1 MIHKAVSS
9 VKRKNIVLILLTTSQ
24 CSCIMNMQDE
34 YSHYNGKKERKM
46 KIDKDR
52 MLWGE
57 SLEMIAAYVADTLHI
72 GDLNISVKSMGI
84 RKPIPY
90 EYTFTVNG
98 AKVSMYSRSGY
109 PNTNGIFVKTSDS
122 VEFSCETFGEVV
134 DNILWLAEC
143 EEVG

>member
-1 MIHKAVSS
+1 
-9 VKRKNIVLILLTTSQ
+9 
-24 CSCIMNMQDE
+24 
-34 YSHYNGKKERKM
+34 M
-46 KIDKDR
+46 KIEKDR

-90 EYTFTVNG
+90 EYTFKVNG
-98 AKVSMYSRSGY
+98 VRVSMYSRSGY
-109 PNTNGIFVKTSDS
+109 PNMNGIFVKTSDS

-134 DNILWLAEC
+134 ADILWLAEC
-143 EEVG
+143 DEVG

>member
-1 MIHKAVSS
+1 
-9 VKRKNIVLILLTTSQ
+9 
-24 CSCIMNMQDE
+24 
-34 YSHYNGKKERKM
+34 M
-46 KIDKDR
+46 KIEKDR

-72 GDLNISVKSMGI
+72 GDLNISVKSTGI

-109 PNTNGIFVKTSDS
+109 PNTNGIFVKTSNS
-122 VEFSCETFGEVV
+122 VEFSCETFGEVI
-134 DNILWLAEC
+134 DNIIWLAEC

>member
-1 MIHKAVSS
+1 M
-9 VKRKNIVLILLTTSQ
+9 
-24 CSCIMNMQDE
+24 
-34 YSHYNGKKERKM
+34 KM
-46 KIDKDR
+46 KDR
-52 MLWGE
+52 MVWGE

-98 AKVSMYSRSGY
+98 VKVSMYSRSGY

-134 DNILWLAEC
+134 DNIRWLADCER

>member
-1 MIHKAVSS
+1 M
-9 VKRKNIVLILLTTSQ
+9 
-24 CSCIMNMQDE
+24 
-34 YSHYNGKKERKM
+34 KM
-46 KIDKDR
+46 KDR
-52 MLWGE
+52 MVWGE

-72 GDLNISVKSMGI
+72 GDLNISVKSMVI

-98 AKVSMYSRSGY
+98 VKVSMYSRSGY

-134 DNILWLAEC
+134 ENIRWLADCER